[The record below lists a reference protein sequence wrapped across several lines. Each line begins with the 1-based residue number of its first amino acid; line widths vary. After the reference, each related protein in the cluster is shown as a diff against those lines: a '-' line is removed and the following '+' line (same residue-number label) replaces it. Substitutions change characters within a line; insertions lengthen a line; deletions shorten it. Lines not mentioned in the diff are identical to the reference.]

1 MISRRHPRRTRTLLP
16 VIVLLL
22 LGTMAFVLWLAYT
35 ATHPPTRPYLVTPE
49 RFSSLSEQ
57 GLRATEETWQ
67 NRDGTTA
74 RGWLL
79 RGTEGAPAV
88 VMLHA
93 FERDRSSFLNLG
105 VKLNEATNFTVLWT
119 DARGHGENPVGG
131 ASAFGAREGTDVIDA
146 LNYLRTLKARDDMPL
161 ISGDVGIYGVEMGAY
176 AALAAATQDPAVRAL
191 VLDSIITQPD
201 ELLRLAVLRR
211 TSLDS
216 SIINSLAR
224 LGTHLYFLGSY
235 DNTPA
240 CTLASRLTGDTR
252 VMLLSGADAGAL
264 RDATAQLA
272 GCLPAQARVELNAE
286 IPVTG
291 LSVIS
296 ATGVESEAYDR
307 RVIDFFERMLRDE

>member
-1 MISRRHPRRTRTLLP
+1 MGIT
-16 VIVLLL
+16 
-22 LGTMAFVLWLAYT
+22 AFALWLAYT

-57 GLRATEETWQ
+57 GLRATEETWR

-88 VMLHA
+88 IMLHA

-131 ASAFGAREGTDVIDA
+131 ASALGAREGADVIDA
-146 LNYLRTLKARDDMPL
+146 LNFLRTLKARDEMPL
-161 ISGDVGIYGVEMGAY
+161 ISADVGIYGVEMGAY
-176 AALAAATQDPAVRAL
+176 SALAAATQDPALRAL
-191 VLDSIITQPD
+191 VLDSIISEPD

-211 TSLDS
+211 TSLSS
-216 SIINSLAR
+216 SIVNSLAR
-224 LGTHLYFLGSY
+224 LGTRLYFLGSY

-240 CTLASRLTGDTR
+240 CSLAARLTNGTR

-272 GCLPAQARVELNAE
+272 GCLPTQARVELNAE

-291 LSVIS
+291 LTVIS
-296 ATGVESEAYDR
+296 STGVESEAYDR
-307 RVIDFFERMLRDE
+307 RVIDFLERMLRDERK

>member
-1 MISRRHPRRTRTLLP
+1 M
-16 VIVLLL
+16 
-22 LGTMAFVLWLAYT
+22 WLAYT

-57 GLRATEETWQ
+57 GSRATEETWQ

-88 VMLHA
+88 IMLHA

-119 DARGHGENPVGG
+119 DARAHGENPIGG
-131 ASAFGAREGTDVIDA
+131 ASAFGAREGADVIDA
-146 LNYLRTLKARDDMPL
+146 LNYLRTLKARDGMPL
-161 ISGDVGIYGVEMGAY
+161 ISADVGIYGVEMGAY

-191 VLDSIITQPD
+191 VLDSIISEPD
-201 ELLRLAVLRR
+201 ELLRLAVRRR
-211 TSLDS
+211 TSLNS
-216 SIINSLAR
+216 SIVNSLAG
-224 LGTHLYFLGSY
+224 LGTRLYFFGSY

-240 CTLASRLTGDTR
+240 CTLAARLNAGTR

-264 RDATAQLA
+264 RDQTAQLA
-272 GCLPAQARVELNAE
+272 GCLPAQARVELNTE

-307 RVIDFFERMLRDE
+307 RVIDFFDRMLRENSG